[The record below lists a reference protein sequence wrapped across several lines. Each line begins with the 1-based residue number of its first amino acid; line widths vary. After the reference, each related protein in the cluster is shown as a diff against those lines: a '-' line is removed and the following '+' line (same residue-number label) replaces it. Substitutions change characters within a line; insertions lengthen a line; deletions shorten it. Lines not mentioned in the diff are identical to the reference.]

1 MKRPG
6 SFKRCLTMNEFASQK
21 DKTMRNLRAT
31 KRRLQG
37 WSIGGLALLVT
48 LFTHVAGIADD
59 GKQQEPVPTVGGEC
73 YVTLRSVLSNG
84 ERRIELVRGDS
95 KQTSYRFVLKID
107 TEQVEITPGPKD
119 QIKIVHAG
127 LEMLTNQVMFRTNL
141 EKLQITATVALDD
154 RLDKVESPVI
164 KRSNAKDLGIRLTV
178 PAFDFKIGV
187 SEGSSSTAPVRLTI
201 PSFQEAPLDWDG
213 KSLHLKLTD
222 EVHPLQFDIGLVR

>member
-1 MKRPG
+1 MK
-6 SFKRCLTMNEFASQK
+6 S
-21 DKTMRNLRAT
+21 LRAT

-37 WSIGGLALLVT
+37 WSIGGFALLVT
-48 LFTHVAGIADD
+48 LFTHVVGIADD

-73 YVTLRSVLSNG
+73 YVTFRSVLSNG
-84 ERRIELVRGDS
+84 ERRIELARGES

-141 EKLQITATVALDD
+141 EKLQITATLALDD
-154 RLDKVESPVI
+154 QRDKAGEPKVLTT
-164 KRSNAKDLGIRLTV
+164 NAKDRGVRLAV

-187 SEGSSSTAPVRLTI
+187 SETNSSAAPVRLTI
-201 PSFQEAPLDWDG
+201 PIVQEAPVVWDWKHPQG
-213 KSLHLKLTD
+213 KFND
-222 EVHPLQFDIGLVR
+222 EVLPLQFKISFVR